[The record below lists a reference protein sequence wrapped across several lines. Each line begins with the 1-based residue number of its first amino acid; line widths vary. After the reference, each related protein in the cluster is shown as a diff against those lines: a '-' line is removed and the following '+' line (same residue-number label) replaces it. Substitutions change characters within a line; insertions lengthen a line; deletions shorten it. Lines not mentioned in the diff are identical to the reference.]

1 MPLSAGGR
9 NRKQRTAR
17 TVLLT
22 VLVLLAIVSGMLAW
36 RFREEIKA
44 FGVSRQYSTK
54 ELEDQLAGNDQTI
67 RDAVEAS
74 SDVTVRAPTDEERE
88 ALRDGSLTQE
98 ELIDRLTGSNAAT
111 EPKPPAEQTGTAADP
126 AKSDSTKPTGNQ
138 PVPDKPEKPAETKP
152 EPTAEQKDY
161 QKKLSALVAQVYVLR
176 EEYVGALED
185 MEAAAKADYN
195 ALPESQRTSTK
206 LAPLVSDYLARATG
220 LEKECDGRMDG
231 IIAEMEK
238 LIKEN
243 NGDMSLTDTVFNT
256 YVNEKSLKKA
266 WYLSRLQEKGL
277 I

>member
-9 NRKQRTAR
+9 NRKRGTAR

-22 VLVLLAIVSGMLAW
+22 VLALLAIASGMLAW

-98 ELIDRLTGSNAAT
+98 ELVNRLTGGGQSAAPASKPEGAKEPEKEEDSNA
-111 EPKPPAEQTGTAADP
+111 ETAR
-126 AKSDSTKPTGNQ
+126 KQ
-138 PVPDKPEKPAETKP
+138 EE
-152 EPTAEQKDY
+152 Y
-161 QKKLSALVAQVYVLR
+161 QQKLSALIAKVYVLR
-176 EEYVGALED
+176 EEYTNALED
-185 MEAAAKADYN
+185 METAAKADYY
-195 ALPESQRTSTK
+195 ALPDGQRSVSK
-206 LAPLVSDYLARATG
+206 LAPLVSSYLAKATA
-220 LEKECDGRMDG
+220 LEKECDGKMDEV
-231 IIAEMEK
+231 IAEMER

-243 NGDMSLTDTVFNT
+243 NGDMSLADTVFNT
-256 YVNEKSLKKA
+256 YVKEKSIKKA
-266 WYLSRLQEKGL
+266 WYLSRLKEKGL
-277 I
+277 V

>member
-1 MPLSAGGR
+1 MSLSAGGR
-9 NRKQRTAR
+9 NRKRGTAR

-22 VLVLLAIVSGMLAW
+22 VLALLAIVSGMLAW

-98 ELIDRLTGSNAAT
+98 ELIDRLTGGN
-111 EPKPPAEQTGTAADP
+111 EQTGTAADP
-126 AKSDSTKPTGNQ
+126 AKPDSAKPTGNQ
-138 PVPDKPEKPAETKP
+138 PVPDKPEKPAEAKP

-176 EEYVGALED
+176 EEYVGALKD
-185 MEAAAKADYN
+185 METAAKADYY
-195 ALPESQRTSTK
+195 ALPDGQRSVSK
-206 LAPLVSDYLARATG
+206 LAPLVSSYLAKATA
-220 LEKECDGRMDG
+220 LEKECDGKMDEV
-231 IIAEMEK
+231 IAEMER

-256 YVNEKSLKKA
+256 YVKEKSIKKA
-266 WYLSRLQEKGL
+266 WYLSRLKEKGL
-277 I
+277 V